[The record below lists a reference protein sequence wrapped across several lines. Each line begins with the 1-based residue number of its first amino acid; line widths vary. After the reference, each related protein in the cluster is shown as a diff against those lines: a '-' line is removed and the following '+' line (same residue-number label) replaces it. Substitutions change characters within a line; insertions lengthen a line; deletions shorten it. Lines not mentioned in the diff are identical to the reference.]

1 MSRREESQMQ
11 IGFDGADEIGVYYD
25 GVMIARIGP
34 HEEKVHKGA
43 SIQYLSHKEA
53 LKKITK
59 KW

>member
-1 MSRREESQMQ
+1 MQ